1 MWLTREERVTLTVLG
16 LATLVGLGVLL
27 WQRQRPPLVIAGEPT
42 PAQAAQSLDSASRPR
57 SGFRSTGQ
65 PRGASW
71 DEALA
76 AARQVDINTASVA
89 ELERLPEIGPGLAK
103 RIVEYRQQHGRFSTS
118 EALMRVRGVGPKKYQ
133 SLEPYVVV
141 R

>member
-1 MWLTREERVTLTVLG
+1 MWLNPQERVTLGVLG
-16 LATLVGLGVLL
+16 GLSLL
-27 WQRQRPPLVIAGEPT
+27 GLSALIWQQQRPPLLV
-42 PAQAAQSLDSASRPR
+42 QAAVTSAQSA
-57 SGFRSTGQ
+57 Q
-65 PRGASW
+65 W

-76 AARQVDINTASVA
+76 AARQVDINTASAA

-103 RIVEYRQQHGRFSTS
+103 RIIEYRQQQGRFETS
-118 EALMRVRGVGPKKYQ
+118 EELMHVRGIGPKRYQ